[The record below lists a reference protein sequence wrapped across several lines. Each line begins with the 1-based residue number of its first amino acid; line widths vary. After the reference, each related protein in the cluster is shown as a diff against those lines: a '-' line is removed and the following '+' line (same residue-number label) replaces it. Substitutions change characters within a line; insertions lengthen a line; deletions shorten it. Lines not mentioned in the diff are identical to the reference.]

1 MNSRALR
8 LFSVSA
14 SIMLLEL
21 ICIRW
26 VPAYVRLFGFFIN
39 FVLLGALLGIG
50 AGILARPRIKLP
62 IFPILLLFLLILI
75 VLVKKSFHVPTD
87 QVLFYSN
94 EASTGDREGFF
105 LLPTIFVLI
114 AIVFLP
120 LGRIL
125 GQSLE
130 QFEPLKAYFW
140 DILGSLSGIA
150 LFAVM
155 SYFSLPPLVWFVA
168 LAIISAPLF
177 AGADRVVAAL
187 AFAGILITC
196 GVHWG
201 GAKAGTD
208 VWSPYYRIQYWHQT
222 RPFTAYNFN
231 VNNIGHQSA
240 QPYQTRDTFYFRPYD
255 LLGNPPYKRVLIIG
269 AGTGTD
275 VSVALHHGVQYI
287 DAVEIDPQ
295 LYALGK
301 KLNPDQPYS
310 DPRVHV
316 HVNDGRAFLRHTN
329 AKYDLIIFALTDSLT
344 LTSGYANLRLE
355 SFLFT
360 EQSIREA
367 RQHLTSNGALALYN
381 YYRADWS
388 IHKLAGLL
396 QQAFGEPPFVT
407 TYGSKGKAAAFLI
420 GPRLRLLDKSL
431 DHPYTVGG
439 YIPPGSGVALPV
451 IGQGRL
457 SGDGSA
463 VPSTD
468 DWPFFY
474 MQAPSLPS
482 FYIGA
487 LAMVAAIALIMIAI
501 LSPRGTLTRFKPNFF
516 FLGAAFMLLEARSL
530 VIFSLLF
537 GTTWIVNALVFFAIL
552 TSVLGAILITA
563 RWRIERRWPLFL
575 LLFAVIGANY
585 VAPPSLFLDFGS
597 TTARYAVVAVFAF
610 LPVLVANLIFSNEFA
625 GTEKASAAFAYN
637 LIGIML
643 GGMCEYAALLVG
655 YQNLL
660 IIVALFYALAFAG
673 SYRRIPNYSTV
684 EPREK
689 LAE

>member
-8 LFSVSA
+8 LFCVSA
-14 SIMLLEL
+14 TIMLLEL

-26 VPAYVRLFGFFIN
+26 IPAYIRLFGFFIN
-39 FVLLGALLGIG
+39 FVLLGSLLGIG
-50 AGILARPRIKLP
+50 TGILVRREIKLP
-62 IFPILLLFLLILI
+62 IFPILLAVLMAFVLIFR
-75 VLVKKSFHVPTD
+75 KSFHVPTV

-94 EASTGDREGFF
+94 EFMTKNQEGFY
-105 LLPTIFVLI
+105 LLPTIFILV

-125 GQSLE
+125 GASLE
-130 QFEPLKAYFW
+130 EFKPLRAYFW
-140 DILGSLSGIA
+140 DILGSLSGIV
-150 LFAVM
+150 LFGVM
-155 SYFSLPPLVWFVA
+155 SYFSLPPGAWFAA
-168 LAIISAPLF
+168 LAIVAAPLF
-177 AGADRVVAAL
+177 AGANRFVAAF
-187 AFAGILITC
+187 AFVAIIIAC
-196 GVHWG
+196 SIHWG
-201 GAKAGTD
+201 GPKQGTD

-222 RPFTAYNFN
+222 KPYSSYSFN
-231 VNNIGHQSA
+231 VNNIGHQIA
-240 QPYQTRDTFYFRPYD
+240 QPYQTRETFYFRPYD
-255 LLGNPPYKRVLIIG
+255 LLGKQPFKRVLIIG

-275 VSVALHHGVQYI
+275 VSVALHNGVQYV

-316 HVNDGRAFLRHTN
+316 HINDGRAFLRHTD

-360 EQSIREA
+360 EESMREA
-367 RQHLTSNGALALYN
+367 RAHLTDNGVLVLYN
-381 YYRADWS
+381 FYREPWS

-407 TYGSKGKAAAFLI
+407 TYGSEGKAAAFLI
-420 GPRLRLLDKSL
+420 GPKLSLLDKSL
-431 DHPYTVGG
+431 DHPYALDAHMST
-439 YIPPGSGVALPV
+439 GSGVSLPV
-451 IGQGRL
+451 IGEGRL

-468 DWPFFY
+468 NWPFFY
-474 MQAPSLPS
+474 MQAPGFPS

-487 LAMVAAIALIMIAI
+487 LAMVAGIALVMIGFLA
-501 LSPRGTLTRFKPNFF
+501 PRGTLARFKPNFF

-552 TSVLGAILITA
+552 SSVLVAILITA
-563 RWRIERRWPLFL
+563 RWRIQNRWPLFV
-575 LLFAVIGANY
+575 LLFIVLAANY
-585 VAPPSLFLDFGS
+585 LSPPSFFLDFGS
-597 TTARYAVVAVFAF
+597 TALRYTAVAVFAF
-610 LPVLVANLIFSNEFA
+610 LPVLIANLIFSNEFA

-637 LIGIML
+637 LIGIMF
-643 GGMCEYAALLVG
+643 GGMFEYAALLVG
-655 YQNLL
+655 YQDLLL
-660 IIVALFYALAFAG
+660 IVTFFYALAFLG
-673 SYRRIPNYSTV
+673 SWLEARKHRNLELATV
-684 EPREK
+684 K
-689 LAE
+689 